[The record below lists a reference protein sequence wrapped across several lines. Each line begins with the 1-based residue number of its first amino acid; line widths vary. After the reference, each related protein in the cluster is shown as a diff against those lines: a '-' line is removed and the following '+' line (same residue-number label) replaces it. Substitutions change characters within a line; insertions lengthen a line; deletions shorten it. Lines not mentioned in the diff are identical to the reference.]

1 MILVSPH
8 YRAQLPAES
17 CQCQCLRTTHEIYLQ
32 IISKFTMA
40 Q

>member
-8 YRAQLPAES
+8 YRAQLPEES
-17 CQCQCLRTTHEIYLQ
+17 CQCQRLRTTPIYLQ
-32 IISKFTMA
+32 MISKFTMA